1 MVYGSGKRKDC
12 DITETAM
19 RLEEEFYKA
28 NCKKFT
34 PRVSSLQLCPPAEG
48 FLKKN
53 VDGVVNDV
61 RGVCGLGVVIR
72 NHECLLV
79 GVCTEQ
85 SVGSVSVL
93 VTELLMLQLW

>member
-1 MVYGSGKRKDC
+1 MYGSGKRKDC
-12 DITETAM
+12 DITEMAM
-19 RLEEEFYKA
+19 WLEEEFYKA
-28 NCKKFT
+28 NCKKLT
-34 PRVSSLQLCPPAEG
+34 PRLLALQLCPPAEG

-61 RGVCGLGVVIR
+61 RGVRGLGVVIR
-72 NHECLLV
+72 NHERLLV

-93 VTELLMLQLW
+93 VTELLVLQLW